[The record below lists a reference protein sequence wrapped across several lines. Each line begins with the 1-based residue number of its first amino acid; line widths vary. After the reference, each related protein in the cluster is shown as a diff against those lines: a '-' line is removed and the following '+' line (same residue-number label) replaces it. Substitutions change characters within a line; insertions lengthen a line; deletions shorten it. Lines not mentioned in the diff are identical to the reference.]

1 MPQAA
6 GQLHR
11 ETLGRLLAVSRHL
24 SASSDLRDIL
34 NVIIDAMRDTLDAD
48 RATVFE
54 YDAASDELVTNVAHG
69 VEEGKVSGVRC
80 QVSDTTALKAGGV
93 EKLMRAVGSPSLSPD
108 TRHLTP
114 ASTIRI
120 PATAGLAGECAQRK
134 QIINTPD
141 AYADARFNQS
151 VDRKTGYRT
160 RSILTIPLLDDEGGL
175 VGVAQVLN
183 KREVGAFTAE
193 DEEIAEALAAQ
204 AAVAMRR
211 GRLLED
217 RLVKQQLERDIELA
231 RTIQQSSFPTEL
243 PAMKRFD
250 IAAWNLPADQTGGD
264 VYDVWLRRGDAN
276 EHREVAN
283 ADSRSPNVVLLMADA
298 TGHGVGPAIS
308 VTQLRSMLR
317 MGVRLNAT
325 LNELAQ
331 HANEQLC
338 ADLPGGRFI
347 TAWFGELDDVAGTLD
362 ILSAG
367 QAPLLLYRAA
377 ADEWESRSADTVPLG
392 VLDDASFPDPARL
405 RLDAGDLFAVVSD
418 GIFEAVNGSLE
429 QFGVERAQAA
439 MRAARGG
446 SAKAIIDALR
456 QALDDFT
463 GPGPR
468 LDDCTVIVIKGR

>member
-1 MPQAA
+1 MPQVA
-6 GQLHR
+6 GHLHR
-11 ETLGRLLAVSRHL
+11 ETLSRLLAVSRHL
-24 SASSDLRDIL
+24 SASSDLREIL

-54 YDAASDELVTNVAHG
+54 YDPASDELFTNVAHG
-69 VEEGKVSGVRC
+69 V
-80 QVSDTTALKAGGV
+80 AGD
-93 EKLMRAVGSPSLSPD
+93 ENA
-108 TRHLTP
+108 TRE
-114 ASTIRI
+114 IRI
-120 PATAGLAGECAQRK
+120 PATAGMAGECAQRK

-141 AYADARFNQS
+141 AYADARFNQA
-151 VDRKTGYRT
+151 VDKKTGYRT

-183 KREVGAFTAE
+183 KNRGEVFTSE

-231 RTIQQSSFPTEL
+231 RTIQQSSFPDAL
-243 PAMKRFD
+243 PTMKRFD

-264 VYDVWLRRGDAN
+264 VYDVWARRGEDASDGSA
-276 EHREVAN
+276 RT
-283 ADSRSPNVVLLMADA
+283 VLLMADA
-298 TGHGVGPAIS
+298 TGHGVGPALS

-317 MGVRLNAT
+317 MGVRLNASLT
-325 LNELAQ
+325 DLAT

-347 TAWFGELDDVAGTLD
+347 TAWFGELDDAAGTLD

-377 ADEWESRSADTVPLG
+377 SDEWEARNADTVPLG
-392 VLDDASFPDPARL
+392 VLDDAEFPSPTRL
-405 RLDAGDLFAVVSD
+405 TLGPGDLFAVVSD
-418 GIFEAVNGSLE
+418 GIFEAMNSAFE
-429 QFGVERAQAA
+429 QFGTERAQTA
-439 MRAARGG
+439 MRAARHEP
-446 SAKAIIDALR
+446 AEAIIARLR
-456 QALDDFT
+456 NELDQFT

>member
-11 ETLGRLLAVSRHL
+11 ETLSRLLAVSRHL
-24 SASSDLRDIL
+24 SASSDLHEIL
-34 NVIIDAMRDTLDAD
+34 GVIIDAMRDTLDAD

-54 YDAASDELVTNVAHG
+54 YDAASDELFTNVAHG
-69 VEEGKVSGVRC
+69 VEGRDQRSEVRD
-80 QVSDTTALKAGGV
+80 QRSEANSLTSDF
-93 EKLMRAVGSPSLSPD
+93 RP
-108 TRHLTP
+108 LTS

-120 PATAGLAGECAQRK
+120 PATAGLAGECAQRRD
-134 QIINTPD
+134 IINTPD
-141 AYADARFNQS
+141 AYADVRFNQA
-151 VDRKTGYRT
+151 VDKKTGYRT
-160 RSILTIPLLDDEGGL
+160 RSILTIPLLDDERGL

-183 KREVGAFTAE
+183 KNGGGAFTAE

-211 GRLLED
+211 GRLLMD
-217 RLVKQQLERDIELA
+217 RMVKQQLERDIELA
-231 RTIQQSSFPTEL
+231 RTIQQSSFPNEL

-264 VYDVWLRRGDAN
+264 VYDVWARRGEPHGEPASGGCAQ
-276 EHREVAN
+276 R
-283 ADSRSPNVVLLMADA
+283 VVLLMADA

-308 VTQLRSMLR
+308 ATQLRSMLR
-317 MGVRLNAT
+317 MGVRLGASLT
-325 LNELAQ
+325 DLAL

-347 TAWFGELDDVAGTLD
+347 TAWFGELDGAAGTLD

-377 ADEWESRSADTVPLG
+377 ADAWESRNADTVPLG
-392 VLDDASFPDPARL
+392 VLEDASFPKPARL
-405 RLDAGDLFAVVSD
+405 KLGPGDLFAVVSD
-418 GIFEAVNGSLE
+418 GIFEAVNSAME
-429 QFGVERAQAA
+429 QFGVDRAQAA
-439 MRAARGG
+439 MQAARDG
-446 SAKAIIDALR
+446 SAASIIDALR
-456 QALDDFT
+456 KELDQFT

-468 LDDCTVIVIKGR
+468 LDDCTVIVVKGLP